1 MPVTTYP
8 ESVKEFVVYTGLRVL
23 LLLASL
29 GIVAGI
35 WQLATG
41 EVAILWVLVIAFVVS
56 GIGSYYL
63 LNTPREAF
71 ARRVDERAQR
81 ASSKLDEMR
90 SREDLD

>member
-1 MPVTTYP
+1 MTAYP

-23 LLLASL
+23 LFLASL

-35 WQLATG
+35 WQLVAG

-63 LNTPREAF
+63 LNRQREAF
-71 ARRVDERAQR
+71 AQRVDERAHR
-81 ASSKLDEMR
+81 AASKLDEMR
-90 SREDLD
+90 SREDVD